1 MFKPNWLRLP
11 SRVALILGLGALSSA
26 GVRADTLDQ
35 SNRTASGDVLVRS
48 EGGRIFLTERG
59 RETELRLGAT
69 AQRNHLLQ
77 LLERHGP
84 AGIKLNS
91 DPSLIMAGG
100 GGMGF
105 SLRDLTKP
113 FPGKP
118 QPAAQNPPQVTTPRS
133 SPKQDTGPRDHIT
146 PTDKKG

>member
-1 MFKPNWLRLP
+1 MFKPKWLRLP
-11 SRVALILGLGALSSA
+11 SRVALILGLGALSSV
-26 GVRADTLDQ
+26 GVRANTPDQ
-35 SNRTASGDVLVRS
+35 SNRLGDVLVRS
-48 EGGRIFLTERG
+48 EGGRIFLLERG

-69 AQRNHLLQ
+69 AERDHLLQ
-77 LLERHGP
+77 LLERHGS
-84 AGIKLNS
+84 AGVKLDS